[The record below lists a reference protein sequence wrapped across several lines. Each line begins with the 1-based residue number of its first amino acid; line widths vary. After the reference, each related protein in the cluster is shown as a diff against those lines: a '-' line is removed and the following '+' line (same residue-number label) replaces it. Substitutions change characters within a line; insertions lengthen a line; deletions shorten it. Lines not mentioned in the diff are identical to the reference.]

1 MTKINKEED
10 NNAAFSYG
18 LVRGIG
24 RSATRRGAG
33 LIETLTGRF
42 QFGAIAISPS
52 CRRRFPI
59 SREPCR
65 ICSRDRRRSRRA
77 FATDAIE
84 TRAISDARP
93 AFSRGSRSA
102 TKPSFIDGSQ
112 RDKSNGNMISVLS
125 FAAALPNW
133 PIMVPFVIL
142 LVAIALA
149 PLIAQRHWE
158 RHYHKLCVALAG
170 IVCLNY
176 LLVIKE
182 SARVVH
188 AGIDYVTF
196 MVIVGSF
203 FVVAGGIHLRVKSPS
218 GAMRNTLF
226 LFVGALLGN
235 LIGTIGASIL
245 LIRPWIAMNRGR
257 VAPMHIAFFIF
268 LVSNIGGALL
278 PVGPPLILG
287 FLKGVP
293 FGWTLQNCWPQWLL
307 TVAIVLAVFF
317 VLDLVNLRARK
328 RAIHESE
335 ITRWRCD
342 GSQNFLFLLALLAAL
357 ITVGVGWREPL
368 MVLIALGS
376 YFATPQRIREANN
389 FTLAPLKEVGWLFL
403 GIFGT
408 MIPVLEYMEGSA
420 EKLGLT
426 SQTAFFW
433 ATGLLS
439 ALLDNAP
446 TYLAFLTAISLGATF
461 FGALTY
467 IGNAP
472 NLLVKTIVE
481 HAHAPTP
488 SFIGYIWK
496 FAIPVLIPVF
506 VLISILFFSS

>member
-1 MTKINKEED
+1 MIWVL
-10 NNAAFSYG
+10 G
-18 LVRGIG
+18 LV
-24 RSATRRGAG
+24 A
-33 LIETLTGRF
+33 
-42 QFGAIAISPS
+42 
-52 CRRRFPI
+52 
-59 SREPCR
+59 
-65 ICSRDRRRSRRA
+65 
-77 FATDAIE
+77 
-84 TRAISDARP
+84 AR
-93 AFSRGSRSA
+93 
-102 TKPSFIDGSQ
+102 
-112 RDKSNGNMISVLS
+112 
-125 FAAALPNW
+125 PNW
-133 PIMVPFVIL
+133 PIMLPFVIL

-149 PLIAQRHWE
+149 PLIAQHHWE
-158 RHYHKLCVALAG
+158 RHYHKLCVALTG
-170 IVCLNY
+170 IVCLY
-176 LLVIKE
+176 HLFVVKQ

-196 MVIVGSF
+196 MVVVGSF

-245 LIRPWIAMNRGR
+245 LIRPWIAMNKGR
-257 VAPMHIAFFIF
+257 AAPMHIAFFIF

-278 PVGPPLILG
+278 PVGPPLFLG

-293 FGWTLQNCWPQWLL
+293 FGWTLQNCWRQWLI

-335 ITRWRCD
+335 ITQWRCA
-342 GSQNFLFLLALLAAL
+342 GAQNFAFLFALLAAL
-357 ITVGVGWREPL
+357 IAVRPGWREPL
-368 MVLIALGS
+368 MALIALGS

-408 MIPVLEYMEGSA
+408 MIPVLEFMERSA
-420 EKLGLT
+420 GKLGLDSDLT
-426 SQTAFFW
+426 FFW
-433 ATGLLS
+433 ATGFLS

-446 TYLAFLTAISLGATF
+446 TYLAFFAAALGLHGYDLNDSSHMVRFISENGREVIAISLGATF

-472 NLLVKTIVE
+472 NLFVKTIAE
-481 HAHAPTP
+481 HARVPTP

-496 FAIPVLIPVF
+496 FAMPILIPIF
-506 VLISILFFSS
+506 VVISILFFR